1 MNSSPVCR
9 RLVALARQHVRSV
22 RPSRFGRGQVVPLPL
37 AERVLLHLQA
47 WQKCASEFTH
57 IAAQM
62 DYDDEFHAYDVY
74 EETEAFVA
82 ARCRTPIPGARQ
94 QPSCKSHDFLRE
106 MAEVLLMRIRG
117 DFLDL
122 IVPAELVEKLLDCL
136 AAWESCAG
144 RLRDFIANTDFY
156 DDFDAASRHAR
167 TRAACLRHAARPLPG
182 TGTYTLPPDPL
193 LDS

>member
-1 MNSSPVCR
+1 
-9 RLVALARQHVRSV
+9 VALARQHVRSV

-37 AERVLLHLQA
+37 AERVLLHLLA

-57 IAAQM
+57 IAAGM

-82 ARCRTPIPGARQ
+82 ARCRVPIPGARP
-94 QPSCKSHDFLRE
+94 QPSCKNHDFLRE
-106 MAEVLLMRIRG
+106 VAEVLLMRIHG
-117 DFLDL
+117 DYLDL

-144 RLRDFIANTDFY
+144 RMRDFIADTDFY
-156 DDFDAASRHAR
+156 DDHGAASRHAR
-167 TRAACLRHAARPLPG
+167 TRAVGLRHATRPLPA

-193 LDS
+193 LVS